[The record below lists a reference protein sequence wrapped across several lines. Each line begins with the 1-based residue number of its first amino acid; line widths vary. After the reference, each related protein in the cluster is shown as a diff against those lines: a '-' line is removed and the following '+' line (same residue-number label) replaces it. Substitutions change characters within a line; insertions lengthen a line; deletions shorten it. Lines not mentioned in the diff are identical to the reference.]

1 MAKQSRE
8 EFYKQLKVS
17 LKDSSQFPLL
27 YMFKFIVPTDQKKV
41 AQVYQLFPLGAE
53 ISQRPSKKGNYQS
66 LTIKIVMTSADEI
79 IKIYQSAEAIE
90 GIVAL

>member
-8 EFYKQLKVS
+8 EFYQQLKIS
-17 LKDSSQFPLL
+17 LKENSQFPML
-27 YMFKFIVPTDQKKV
+27 YMFKFIVPTDADKV
-41 AQVYQLFPLGAE
+41 AQVNQLFPIGGE

-66 LTIKIVMTSADEI
+66 LTIKIVMTSAEEI